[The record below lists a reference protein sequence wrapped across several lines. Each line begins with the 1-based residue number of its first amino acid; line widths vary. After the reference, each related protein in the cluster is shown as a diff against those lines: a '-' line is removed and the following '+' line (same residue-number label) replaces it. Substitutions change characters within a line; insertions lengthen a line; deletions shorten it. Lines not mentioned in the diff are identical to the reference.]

1 MEYAFEGD
9 ELADTQALAP
19 SVFTS
24 ALVEGLETGEADR
37 DQDGMVALDEL
48 YDYVYDKVQAVT
60 PNQTPGKWTFGVQGD
75 LYIAR
80 RSRPVTT
87 PAPLP
92 PQLQEAVDSPF
103 AAVRAGAVQELARLS
118 ESRHA
123 GLALAARLTLERL
136 TNDDSRAV
144 SAAATEALGPQA
156 QPAPPE
162 PAAPEPVPP
171 RLELSATVVDFGQ
184 LPEHSKSPERRVR
197 LGNAGSGALNARAA
211 TKASWLELRQVSDE
225 LVVAVDTT
233 AVGEHDGLVTID
245 SDGGSATIRV
255 QARVDPTPLPAPEP
269 PATTQPVVVPEPERA
284 RPGRQEQ
291 ASLPKASG
299 VPVPA
304 APPVAAPAPAPL
316 PTGVDHGAASEA
328 PVDRRLLVAA
338 GLAMAGAVLTVVGLF
353 PVYRGV
359 DRGAFRLADFP
370 AVTWSTFI
378 IAALALSAG
387 VCIFV
392 PRTRRLIGPGL
403 LLGAVATSPT
413 TVWYAIVLPEKI
425 YGTPGPGLWLVLLGG
440 GMLVLAACLAALAL
454 ARMGEVRISPRPP
467 QGALAWL
474 VVLLGVAGA
483 VAYITQVPGQ
493 EFVPG
498 RNQAFVPKEDLV
510 PTLWAT
516 AMALVV
522 PACAAVAVPRQ
533 FGVALLAG
541 WIGCGAAAVAY
552 TADVVN
558 GSVFGYTLL
567 ALLVVI
573 IPFAR
578 TAPTSQAEQTSRG

>member
-1 MEYAFEGD
+1 
-9 ELADTQALAP
+9 
-19 SVFTS
+19 VFTS

-37 DQDGMVALDEL
+37 DQDGMVGLDEL

-92 PQLQEAVDSPF
+92 PELQEAVDSPF
-103 AAVRAGAVQELARLS
+103 AAVRVGAVQELARLL

-162 PAAPEPVPP
+162 PAPPEPAAPEPVPP

-197 LGNAGSGALNARAA
+197 LGNAGGGALNAWAA

-255 QARVDPTPLPAPEP
+255 QARVDPTPLSAPEP
-269 PATTQPVVVPEPERA
+269 ATTTHPEAVPEPERA

-291 ASLPKASG
+291 AALPKASG
-299 VPVPA
+299 APVTAPPPVP
-304 APPVAAPAPAPL
+304 APAPAPL
-316 PTGVDHGAASEA
+316 PAAVDHGAASET
-328 PVDRRLLVAA
+328 PDDRRLLIAG

-353 PVYRGV
+353 PVYRG
-359 DRGAFRLADFP
+359 AFRLADL
-370 AVTWSTFI
+370 AAIQWSTFI

-413 TVWYAIVLPEKI
+413 AVWYAIVLPETR
-425 YGTPGPGLWLVLLGG
+425 YGTPGPGLGLTLLGG
-440 GMLVLAACLAALAL
+440 GMLVLAACLAGLAL
-454 ARMGEVRISPRPP
+454 ARMGEVRIVPRPP
-467 QGALAWL
+467 EGTLPWL

-483 VAYITQVPGQ
+483 VAFFSQITQVPGVD
-493 EFVPG
+493 FVPG
-498 RNQAFVPKEDLV
+498 RNQAFTPSEDLI
-510 PTLWAT
+510 PTLWTT
-516 AMALVV
+516 ALAFVV

-541 WIGCGAAAVAY
+541 WIGCGAAVVAY
-552 TADVVN
+552 TSEVVP
-558 GSVFGYTLL
+558 GLFGFTLL

-578 TAPTSQAEQTSRG
+578 TAPASQAEHTSRG